1 MKITFLGTGTSYGV
15 PFVGCDCAVCTS
27 TNPRNQRLR
36 ASIFIETSS
45 TRLLI
50 DTTPDLRQ
58 QLLRENIRDFS
69 AVLWTHWHNDH
80 IIGLDD
86 LRPISDRV
94 GYLQGFA
101 DEKTVE
107 NLRRTFGYALDETRE
122 NGGVPRLK
130 LRVAAPLETFE
141 IGDISVTPI
150 PIWHGKT
157 LIYAYRLETEENGEH
172 RVLVYATDC
181 SQIPDASREM
191 IKNADVLVLDALRH
205 KPHPTHFSVG
215 EALREIEN
223 LQPRRAFL
231 THIAHDLDCEIDN
244 AKLPP
249 NVQLAYD
256 GLKVEIQ
263 PRKRTESTEK
273 ESSTRS

>member
-36 ASIFIETSS
+36 ASVFVETSS
-45 TRLLI
+45 TRILI

-58 QLLRENIRDFS
+58 QLLREKIRDFS

-101 DEKTVE
+101 DKTTAE
-107 NLRRTFGYALDETRE
+107 NLRRTFAYALQEGRE
-122 NGGVPRLK
+122 NGGVPRIR
-130 LRVAAPLETFE
+130 LRVAPPLETFLV
-141 IGDISVTPI
+141 GDISVTPI

-157 LIYAYRLETEENGEH
+157 LIYAYRLEADN

-181 SQIPDASREM
+181 SQIPDNSRDAM
-191 IKNADVLVLDALRH
+191 RKADILILDALRH
-205 KPHPTHFSVG
+205 EPHPTHFSVG

-231 THIAHDLDCEIDN
+231 THIAHDLDCDIDN
-244 AKLPP
+244 AKLPQ
-249 NVQLAYD
+249 NVELAYD
-256 GLKVEIQ
+256 GLQIELTADE
-263 PRKRTESTEK
+263 RG
-273 ESSTRS
+273 